1 MKFHWP
7 AALCAALLGGI
18 AMPVSADI
26 SAIYEVQ
33 SDDEFEQA
41 LDFAMTIEV
50 NDAGDARLHITGRTG
65 YFLIRDGEAYKVS
78 RGIDGPYAE
87 KLDDLEAVIVH
98 AGHAGGISLEL
109 LENFPRIELVDK
121 GTVEVGQW
129 QGRGYGQAEGEMG
142 SGWPQLVISQEES
155 LRPIG
160 GAFSRLSSGRF
171 GAMRM
176 LTLSNLFGGF
186 GFYDPEVREVIAGG
200 TPIRINM
207 LELSAVSTDAVD
219 PARFELPDR
228 VLTREEISARD
239 KPFEWAPAFDRQPTG

>member
-1 MKFHWP
+1 MKFRWP

-33 SDDEFEQA
+33 SDDEFDQT

-50 NDAGDARLHITGRTG
+50 NDVGDARLHLTGRSG
-65 YFLIRDGEAYKVS
+65 YFLIRNGEAYQVS

-87 KLDDLEAVIVH
+87 KLDDLEAVIAN
-98 AGHAGGISLEL
+98 AGQAGGISLEL
-109 LENFPRIELVDK
+109 LEHLPKIELVDK
-121 GTVEVGQW
+121 GDVAVREW
-129 QGRGYGQAEGEMG
+129 QGRGYAQLDDEMG
-142 SGWPQLVISQEES
+142 SGWPELVISEDKS
-155 LRPIG
+155 LRLIG
-160 GAFSRLSSGRF
+160 GAFSRLTSGRF

-186 GFYDPEVREVIAGG
+186 GFYDSQVRELIASG

-207 LELSAVSTDAVD
+207 LELTKVSTDAVD
-219 PARFELPDR
+219 PARFELPER
-228 VLTREEISARD
+228 VLTRDEIVAQH